1 MSGSNLNITLISIL
15 FLFTSSISIASE
27 GKWKVLYEDD
37 KLMIESKNVNCDY
50 IDAYDQKYIFL
61 KFSNLAEKNI
71 IVSYYTKLWYNDECI
86 NCENKK
92 PEFHKKFKIKEKE
105 FIESDC
111 YEKQNQSKI
120 FVKFSLPLD
129 QMPGIDKAYE
139 LTNFEITNIK
149 IDYE

>member
-1 MSGSNLNITLISIL
+1 MKGPNLNITLISIL
-15 FLFTSSISIASE
+15 FLLNSSISIAGE

-37 KLMIESKNVNCDY
+37 KLMIESKNVNCEY
-50 IDAYDQKYIFL
+50 NDAFDQNYIFL
-61 KFSNLAEKNI
+61 KFSNLTEKNI

-92 PEFHKKFKIKEKE
+92 PEFHKKFKIREKG

-111 YEKQNQSKI
+111 NEKQNQSKI
-120 FVKFSLPLD
+120 FVKFSLPMD
-129 QMPGIDKAYE
+129 QMPGINKAYA